1 MAIMIVCGAGVIA
14 ALVMA
19 VRWRRYTVNL
29 DPGDVAPGSPRLLG
43 FARVLTVGV
52 LTGLVTG
59 TLLIGPAGR
68 LVMRLLAA
76 TSPDAR
82 GFITEAQEV
91 VGRITVGGTISF
103 VVFVGIPAG
112 FVTAPVY
119 LFVARG
125 FPRGLLGGAMYG
137 ASLLVLFSWWLDPLR
152 AGNPD
157 FDIVGPGW
165 LAVTAFAAM
174 AVLTGAVTAPIA
186 GRIDAAL
193 GVPKR
198 RWLWWIGP
206 TGFLAAVAVVE
217 TWPAGLVVVTGSALY
232 LIMPRG
238 DERLRRRRRWALQAA
253 VCLAVLMTLP
263 SFLSAV
269 ADIS

>member
-1 MAIMIVCGAGVIA
+1 
-14 ALVMA
+14 
-19 VRWRRYTVNL
+19 
-29 DPGDVAPGSPRLLG
+29 
-43 FARVLTVGV
+43 
-52 LTGLVTG
+52 
-59 TLLIGPAGR
+59 
-68 LVMRLLAA
+68 
-76 TSPDAR
+76 
-82 GFITEAQEV
+82 
-91 VGRITVGGTISF
+91 

-112 FVTAPVY
+112 FVTGLVY

-253 VCLAVLMTLP
+253 VCLAVLMHFPASSQP
-263 SFLSAV
+263 SPTSPSAASASASGASYRRVPSTSAPCHTAATCVYRWGEMVGAEIRTGLSLRCSTETPRPLLT
-269 ADIS
+269 DLQG